1 MFSRPRPHQVREWT
15 GGQGSEPIKQ
25 TAEIFALF
33 LVIGFIV
40 ALAQFFQDVLGAL
53 AFGGVRNA
61 DLFTIVSRPARRTPK
76 WVALLGVLS
85 VAFSLQ
91 LVEPFCE
98 VTGNFRQ
105 GICCHFLIT
114 CRPALIAT
122 LKRIFSLSLG
132 APNIFQRVRIDPAF
146 QGVLALDSGAQ
157 TLFAGE
163 LLNQPS
169 QPGLSL
175 GK

>member
-1 MFSRPRPHQVREWT
+1 MDGRAR
-15 GGQGSEPIKQ
+15 SEPVEQAAKV
-25 TAEIFALF
+25 FALF
-33 LVIGFIV
+33 LIIGFIV

-53 AFGGVRNA
+53 AFGGVRNI
-61 DLFTIVSRPARRTPK
+61 DLFTAVSRPARWAPK

-91 LVEPFCE
+91 RVEPFGK
-98 VTGNFRQ
+98 VTRNFRQ